1 MTSSHK
7 LLVSR
12 RRQLFVKEIYRQFA
26 HMLFGLVIAGF
37 IYYVQFINEAYA
49 TLTLIA
55 VVFVGVL
62 IADAVDRGIKVPLFS
77 FLIEKLERKDTFPGK
92 GTIYFFIA
100 TLFCLAFFGSTITI
114 IAIVMLS
121 VLDSATTIAGINFGR
136 RKIFGKKTL
145 EGTLCG
151 IGAGFVIMLF
161 FTGPLNA
168 IILATAAGVT
178 ELVSPVDDN
187 LTIPVVTGVLLWLLA
202 GVMIL

>member
-1 MTSSHK
+1 
-7 LLVSR
+7 
-12 RRQLFVKEIYRQFA
+12 
-26 HMLFGLVIAGF
+26 MLFGFVIAGF
-37 IYYVQFINEAYA
+37 IYYIQFIDQAYA
-49 TLTLIA
+49 YLTLIA
-55 VVFVGVL
+55 VVFVGVV
-62 IADAVDRGIKVPLFS
+62 IADAVNRGINVPLFS

-121 VLDSATTIAGINFGR
+121 VLDSVSTVAGINFGK
-136 RKIFGKKTL
+136 RKILGSKTL
-145 EGTLCG
+145 EGTACG

-168 IILATAAGVT
+168 LILSAAAGLT

-187 LTIPVVTGVLLWLLA
+187 LTIPLVTCVLLWFLSG
-202 GVMIL
+202 GVLF